1 MLVHPKEVLVSGP
14 LWVTERANLHFIM
27 QRRKGSKGK
36 GFTSLFVG
44 TIDSVRETKP
54 TPYRI
59 LHQAE
64 GSELFVLVSEA
75 MTVST
80 SFGFDIFG
88 TCLKKNNV
96 CTFHKHFSLRRY

>member
-1 MLVHPKEVLVSGP
+1 MLVQPKEVLVSGP

-36 GFTSLFVG
+36 GFTSIFVG
-44 TIDSVRETKP
+44 TIDSVRESKP

-64 GSELFVLVSEA
+64 GSEVFVLVSEA
-75 MTVST
+75 MTVSY
-80 SFGFDIFG
+80 
-88 TCLKKNNV
+88 KKICQIILV
-96 CTFHKHFSLRRY
+96 TFVKL

>member
-27 QRRKGSKGK
+27 QRRKGSRGQ

-44 TIDSVRETKP
+44 TIDSVRESKP

-64 GSELFVLVSEA
+64 GSEVFVLISEA
-75 MTVST
+75 MTVSC
-80 SFGFDIFG
+80 
-88 TCLKKNNV
+88 CLSNISQNLKIMEM
-96 CTFHKHFSLRRY
+96 SS

>member
-1 MLVHPKEVLVSGP
+1 MSGP

-36 GFTSLFVG
+36 GFTSIFVG
-44 TIDSVRETKP
+44 TIDSVRESKP

-64 GSELFVLVSEA
+64 GSEVFVLVSEA
-75 MTVST
+75 MTVS
-80 SFGFDIFG
+80 F
-88 TCLKKNNV
+88 LKNLSNN
-96 CTFHKHFSLRRY
+96 FSKGPFIKDVSSKG